1 MKTYVMKVGKILLI
15 IPLSLIIIIVNI
27 IFFIYSIFLFPF
39 GLISTLAENL
49 IQKVNNL

>member
-1 MKTYVMKVGKILLI
+1 MKNFIKKISKTLLI
-15 IPLSLIIIIVNI
+15 APLSLIIIIVNV

-49 IQKVNNL
+49 IQRINNL